1 MLDIITNLLEVQRLE
16 SGSMRL
22 AILPVK
28 LDFLRPLVEEFQI
41 RATRTNC
48 CARRRYRADCA

>member
-1 MLDIITNLLEVQRLE
+1 LE